1 MTSPLSRQVV
11 TRWTH
16 SCADTSMRTFAT
28 DLSCCQLEQRLTPLK
43 PRSRAAIGSMA
54 AHSSTPQVKMPSSF
68 EHLRDFI
75 RHRMRMAHIYQPV
88 MIKELITHGGR
99 ASIRDIAAAFLA
111 RDASQLEYY
120 EQITKDMPGKV
131 LAKHGI
137 VERDGKDYRLSTDP
151 SSLSSEEQDELA
163 RLCDEA
169 ISAYL
174 QKRGTAVYD
183 HRRAALGYLSGS
195 LRYEVLKRAGFRCE
209 LCGISAD
216 ERAIEVDHILPRKH
230 GGEDDLT
237 NLQALCFKCNANKG
251 ARDDEDFRKI
261 REGLNARLSGCV
273 FCELQADRVIASN
286 ALALAIRDNYPVT
299 ELHTLVIPKRHA
311 ATFFELFEPER
322 RAISQLLDEVRADI
336 VKKDATASGFNIG
349 MNSGETAGQTID
361 HAHVHLIPRRKGD
374 VREPRGGVRGVIP
387 GKAAY

>member
-1 MTSPLSRQVV
+1 MGAWPTIPQSRQVKV
-11 TRWTH
+11 
-16 SCADTSMRTFAT
+16 A
-28 DLSCCQLEQRLTPLK
+28 
-43 PRSRAAIGSMA
+43 
-54 AHSSTPQVKMPSSF
+54 SSF

-75 RHRMRMAHIYQPV
+75 RKRMRMSHIYQPV
-88 MIKELITHGGR
+88 MIKELLTNGGKS
-99 ASIRDIAAAFLA
+99 SIRNIAAAFLA

-151 SSLSSEEQDELA
+151 SSLSSEERDELV

-169 ISAYL
+169 ISTYL

-230 GGEDDLT
+230 GGQDDKT

-251 ARDDEDFRKI
+251 ARDDEDFRTI
-261 REGLNARLSGCV
+261 REGLNARLSGCI

-311 ATFFELFEPER
+311 ATFFDLFEPER
-322 RAISQLLDEVRADI
+322 RAINQLLDEVRTDI
-336 VKKDATASGFNIG
+336 MKKDALVSGFNIG

-361 HAHVHLIPRRKGD
+361 HAHVHLIPRRQGD
-374 VREPRGGVRGVIP
+374 VQEPRGGVRGVIP
-387 GKAAY
+387 GKAVY

>member
-1 MTSPLSRQVV
+1 
-11 TRWTH
+11 
-16 SCADTSMRTFAT
+16 
-28 DLSCCQLEQRLTPLK
+28 
-43 PRSRAAIGSMA
+43 
-54 AHSSTPQVKMPSSF
+54 
-68 EHLRDFI
+68 
-75 RHRMRMAHIYQPV
+75 MRMSHIYQPV
-88 MIKELITHGGR
+88 MIRELLERGGE

-111 RDASQLEYY
+111 RDESQLEYY

-137 VERDGKDYRLSTDP
+137 VERDGDEFRLTVDP
-151 SSLSSEEQDELA
+151 SSLSTEEREELI

-169 ISAYL
+169 ISSYL

-230 GGEDDLT
+230 GGVDDLT

-251 ARDDEDFRKI
+251 ARDDEDFRII
-261 REGLNARLSGCV
+261 REGLNARQSGCI
-273 FCELQADRVIASN
+273 FCELPAERLISSN
-286 ALALAIRDNYPVT
+286 ALAFAVRDNYPVT

-311 ATFFELFEPER
+311 TTFFDLFEPER
-322 RAISQLLDEVRADI
+322 RAINQLLDEIRAEI
-336 VKKDATASGFNIG
+336 IKKDASVSGFNIG
-349 MNSGETAGQTID
+349 MNSGDTAGQTIG
-361 HAHVHLIPRRKGD
+361 HAHVHLIPRRQGD
-374 VREPRGGVRGVIP
+374 VQDPRGGVRSVIP

>member
-1 MTSPLSRQVV
+1 
-11 TRWTH
+11 
-16 SCADTSMRTFAT
+16 
-28 DLSCCQLEQRLTPLK
+28 
-43 PRSRAAIGSMA
+43 MA
-54 AHSSTPQVKMPSSF
+54 SSF
-68 EHLRDFI
+68 DHLQDFI
-75 RHRMRMAHIYQPV
+75 RKRMRMSHIYQPV
-88 MIKELITHGGR
+88 MIKELLANGGKS
-99 ASIRDIAAAFLA
+99 SIRNIAAAFLA

-137 VERDGKDYRLSTDP
+137 VHRDGKDYRLSIDP
-151 SSLSSEEQDELA
+151 SSLSSEERDELV

-169 ISAYL
+169 ISTYL
-174 QKRGTAVYD
+174 QKRGAAVYD
-183 HRRAALGYLSGS
+183 HRRAALGYISGS
-195 LRYEVLKRAGFRCE
+195 FRYEVLKRAGFRCE

-230 GGEDDLT
+230 GGADDLT

-261 REGLNARLSGCV
+261 REGLSARLSGCI

-322 RAISQLLDEVRADI
+322 RAINQLLDDVRTDI
-336 VKKDATASGFNIG
+336 LKKDARVSGFNIG
-349 MNSGETAGQTID
+349 MNSGETAGQTIA
-361 HAHVHLIPRRKGD
+361 HAHVHLIPRRQGD
-374 VREPRGGVRGVIP
+374 VQEPRGGVRGVIP
-387 GKAAY
+387 GKAVY